1 MAQGIGMRIALQG
14 MRINLP
20 IEAKRLLYHAKF
32 ASQFSNNEQF
42 LH

>member
-1 MAQGIGMRIALQG
+1 MAQGIGMGIDLQG
-14 MRINLP
+14 MRIILP
-20 IEAKRLLYHAKF
+20 IEAERLHYHAKF